1 VRIAVGRPG
10 VDHDSVDYCVAMGTL
25 VAKAASH
32 PSQTPSVAEVIGK
45 LVVALGDDAGAASC

>member
-1 VRIAVGRPG
+1 
-10 VDHDSVDYCVAMGTL
+10 MGTL

-32 PSQTPSVAEVIGK
+32 PSQTPSVAEVIGR